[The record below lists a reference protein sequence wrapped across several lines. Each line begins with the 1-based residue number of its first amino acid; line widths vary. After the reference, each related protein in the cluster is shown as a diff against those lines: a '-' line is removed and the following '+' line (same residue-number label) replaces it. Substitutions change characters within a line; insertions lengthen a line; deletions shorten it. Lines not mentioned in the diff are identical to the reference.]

1 MAQILA
7 SEAAQI
13 PVLDFCK
20 GGVGLE
26 QEGSERWKEMSRK
39 VRKACENHGC
49 FLLMYG
55 ELIPMSLR
63 DEMLM
68 ATKALFDLPED
79 IKQKHRSSKPY
90 CSYSGNCSVIPLSQS
105 FGINDTTN
113 LNAAQAFT
121 NLIETIN
128 SMSSKMLE
136 LNFIVL
142 RMILESFGIEKYYDS
157 QVANTANVFRLMKY
171 KVPPND
177 DAAIGLVPHTDKNIL
192 TLLFQNDVQGLEVLT
207 KEGNWVQV
215 EIPEGS
221 FVVMVGDALKAWSNG
236 RLYAARHRV
245 TMRGDKERYSAGLFL
260 LPKEEMV
267 IEVPQEFIDKDHPLL
282 YRPFKYADYLTYFVS
297 NVSDDALEIYAGV

>member
-1 MAQILA
+1 MAQIMA
-7 SEAAQI
+7 TEAAQI

-121 NLIETIN
+121 NL
-128 SMSSKMLE
+128 MW
-136 LNFIVL
+136 
-142 RMILESFGIEKYYDS
+142 
-157 QVANTANVFRLMKY
+157 
-171 KVPPND
+171 P
-177 DAAIGLVPHTDKNIL
+177 
-192 TLLFQNDVQGLEVLT
+192 QG
-207 KEGNWVQV
+207 N
-215 EIPEGS
+215 PR
-221 FVVMVGDALKAWSNG
+221 FCNG